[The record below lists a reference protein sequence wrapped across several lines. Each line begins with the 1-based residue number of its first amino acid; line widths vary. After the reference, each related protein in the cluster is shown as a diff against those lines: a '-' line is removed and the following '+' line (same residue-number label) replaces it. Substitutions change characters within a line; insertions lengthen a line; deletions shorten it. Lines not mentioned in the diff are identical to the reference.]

1 MKPMRQTSEPRL
13 IAGNVVTMDPRQPRA
28 AALAVADGRL
38 LAVGSR
44 EKAAAALPP
53 GAPVHEPGG
62 AAIVPGL
69 IDSHLHMQWAG
80 LKLVHLLGE
89 EAAAASLE
97 QALAALDAGGPHW
110 DGPDPTL
117 EQRLAGLRAI
127 QPVLHALGIV
137 AVVDPAVVPAEMA
150 AYVESHR
157 RGELS
162 VRVVAMP
169 HPDLEGG
176 AAAAIAQLDGIG
188 ARTGLGDETLALGGV
203 KVYFDGV
210 GKDGSALRR
219 EPWPGHED
227 EPEGRGWQRLPD
239 AEFEALARWCARERW
254 SIGVHVVG
262 GGGIDAVLAAFAR
275 ADAEAPIA
283 ELGFTLIHAYLEPS
297 PANMELAGALGVL
310 VAAQPAIHWWNG
322 TNLEARIGPSA
333 RAANPIQAWLEAG
346 VTVGGGSDGPYFPL
360 DPRLGLWQA
369 RTREV
374 RDGEDDP
381 HAPELGLDAGQA
393 LALYTSGAAAV
404 SLAAGSRGVLRPGL
418 AADWTALS
426 VDPLAAS
433 PAEVRAMSAV
443 ETAVGGSTVHLDP
456 NGAPA

>member
-1 MKPMRQTSEPRL
+1 MELATTNEPRV
-13 IAGNVVTMDPRQPRA
+13 IAGSVVTMDPDRPRA
-28 AALAVADGRL
+28 EAIAVAGGRVV
-38 LAVGSR
+38 AVGSR
-44 EKAAAALPP
+44 EEAAAALPP
-53 GAPVHEPGG
+53 GAPVHEPAGE
-62 AAIVPGL
+62 AIVPGL

-89 EAAAASLE
+89 EAAAAVPLE
-97 QALAALDAGGPHW
+97 EALAALDAPGAHW
-110 DGPDPTL
+110 EGPDPTM

-137 AVVDPAVVPAEMA
+137 GVVDPAVIPVEMA
-150 AYVESHR
+150 AYVEARR

-162 VRVVAMP
+162 VRTVAMP
-169 HPDLEGG
+169 HPELEGG
-176 AAAAIAQLDGIG
+176 AAGAIAQLDGIG
-188 ARTGLGDETLALGGV
+188 ARTGLGDELLALGGV

-219 EPWPGHED
+219 EPWPGREG
-227 EPEGRGWQRLPD
+227 EEEGRGWQRVGA

-254 SIGVHVVG
+254 SMGVHVVG
-262 GGGIDAVLAAFAR
+262 GGGIDAVLAAFAA

-322 TNLEARIGPSA
+322 TGLEARLGPGA
-333 RAANPIQAWLEAG
+333 RAANPISSWLAAG

-374 RDGEDDP
+374 RDGDGP
-381 HAPELGLDAGQA
+381 HAPELDLDADAA
-393 LALYTSGAAAV
+393 LALYTTGAAAV
-404 SLAAGSRGVLRPGL
+404 SLAAERRGALRPGL

-426 VDPLAAS
+426 VDPLAA
-433 PAEVRAMSAV
+433 PPEAVRAMSAL
-443 ETAVGGSTVHLDP
+443 ETEVGGATVHTDP
-456 NGAPA
+456 NGDPA